1 MKESAG
7 DANSLFFATREGVS
21 EFAYFCVVAFGKVH
35 DEVVD
40 GRFAGGF
47 HDLLARRARLADCD
61 VVGYG
66 IMEQVGLLC
75 HVAFH
80 VAEMLCRNLSHVFA
94 KRLSQKYNIP
104 NYDLD
109 DIQWD
114 NSQNSYGVK
123 MPVEKRNQMLNDIL
137 QQPEWIIDG
146 VYYAWVQRS
155 FEEADMIYVLNM
167 PKYLYSFRIIK
178 RFINRKIGLE
188 NGKKETLKS
197 VYNLLK
203 WTDTFQKTNMKDIIK
218 ILEPHK
224 NKVVFIKKKAEMY
237 RILAD

>member
-7 DANSLFFATREGVS
+7 DADSLFFATREGVS
-21 EFAYFCVVAFGKVH
+21 EFACFCVVAFGKAH

-94 KRLSQKYNIP
+94 VYVERAGIHIPETHQQLEKCGFTLSCQVISKKNIEFTQKERLPISAIFH
-104 NYDLD
+104 
-109 DIQWD
+109 
-114 NSQNSYGVK
+114 NSLS
-123 MPVEKRNQMLNDIL
+123 
-137 QQPEWIIDG
+137 
-146 VYYAWVQRS
+146 
-155 FEEADMIYVLNM
+155 
-167 PKYLYSFRIIK
+167 
-178 RFINRKIGLE
+178 
-188 NGKKETLKS
+188 
-197 VYNLLK
+197 
-203 WTDTFQKTNMKDIIK
+203 
-218 ILEPHK
+218 
-224 NKVVFIKKKAEMY
+224 
-237 RILAD
+237 

>member
-7 DANSLFFATREGVS
+7 DANSLFFATGEGVS
-21 EFAYFCVVAFGKVH
+21 EFAYFCVIAFGKVH

-94 KRLSQKYNIP
+94 
-104 NYDLD
+104 
-109 DIQWD
+109 
-114 NSQNSYGVK
+114 
-123 MPVEKRNQMLNDIL
+123 
-137 QQPEWIIDG
+137 
-146 VYYAWVQRS
+146 
-155 FEEADMIYVLNM
+155 IYVCC
-167 PKYLYSFRIIK
+167 
-178 RFINRKIGLE
+178 
-188 NGKKETLKS
+188 
-197 VYNLLK
+197 
-203 WTDTFQKTNMKDIIK
+203 
-218 ILEPHK
+218 H
-224 NKVVFIKKKAEMY
+224 
-237 RILAD
+237 